1 MLEFREDL
9 FFASRYFRDSFT
21 IAENAKLKTREIKY
35 PPNLVPSSLSP
46 TRPYEA
52 SWERENLRDRVQW
65 RTKFLG
71 QLTRSALIF
80 RPFPLSPKQCCSL
93 YTLHCP

>member
-9 FFASRYFRDSFT
+9 FFASRYFLDSFA
-21 IAENAKLKTREIKY
+21 IAKNAKLKTREREIKY

-52 SWERENLRDRVQW
+52 SWERENLRDKVDIHPYYCNHIRSSPTQNH
-65 RTKFLG
+65 
-71 QLTRSALIF
+71 LTILMWKPIW
-80 RPFPLSPKQCCSL
+80 
-93 YTLHCP
+93 

>member
-21 IAENAKLKTREIKY
+21 SAKNAKLKTREIKY
-35 PPNLVPSSLSP
+35 PPNLVPSSLSLSP

-52 SWERENLRDRVQW
+52 SWERENLRDKVDIHPYYCNHIRSSPTQNH
-65 RTKFLG
+65 
-71 QLTRSALIF
+71 LTILMWKPI
-80 RPFPLSPKQCCSL
+80 
-93 YTLHCP
+93 